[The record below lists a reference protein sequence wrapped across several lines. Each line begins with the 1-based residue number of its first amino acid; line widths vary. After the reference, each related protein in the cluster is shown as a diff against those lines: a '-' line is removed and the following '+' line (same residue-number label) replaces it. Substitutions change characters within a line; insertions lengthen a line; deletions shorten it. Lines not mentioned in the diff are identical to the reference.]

1 MHGNTHV
8 RNHDYIDHN
17 RQAKQHTVLS
27 SSHSCCKYHKTLLLV
42 QLDMCLLLFV
52 HIAQTRG
59 FDPTHFS
66 IHVPTCSSNPLT
78 HAVACSVLDNI
89 KELPVN
95 MANHMANFT
104 SQLFSHL
111 SDQMNV
117 AGVQEVSCDARTIAD
132 TAHQ

>member
-42 QLDMCLLLFV
+42 QLDMCLLLSV

-59 FDPTHFS
+59 FDRTHFS
-66 IHVPTCSSNPLT
+66 ITNLLKQPT
-78 HAVACSVLDNI
+78 
-89 KELPVN
+89 
-95 MANHMANFT
+95 
-104 SQLFSHL
+104 
-111 SDQMNV
+111 
-117 AGVQEVSCDARTIAD
+117 D
-132 TAHQ
+132 TRGGLQCTG